1 MLRSSFRALLFFVIA
16 MAMSGLAW
24 AHSESE
30 LAKLAPPHGGLLAA
44 TGAYHVELVL
54 KPDRVQ
60 VFVADHLDMPINIQ
74 RVTGTANLRV
84 KGKKAQQVPL
94 QVVDDRLEGRLEGP
108 GAIPADAPVTVMIR
122 LKIGGTEQM
131 VPYAWPAGGPK
142 PKRVGP

>member
-1 MLRSSFRALLFFVIA
+1 MSRISFRALLSFAIA

-30 LAKLAPPHGGLLAA
+30 LAKLIPPHGGLLAA
-44 TGAYHVELVL
+44 AGAYHVELVL

-60 VFVADHLDMPINIQ
+60 VFVTDHLDKPINIQ
-74 RVTGTANLRV
+74 GVTGTANLRA
-84 KGKKAQQVPL
+84 KGKKAQRVPL
-94 QVVDDRLEGRLEGP
+94 RVVDDRLEGAASIL
-108 GAIPADAPVTVMIR
+108 ADTPVTVMIL

-142 PKRVGP
+142 PMAAGR

>member
-1 MLRSSFRALLFFVIA
+1 MSRISFGVSLFLVIA
-16 MAMSGLAW
+16 TALSGPAG

-30 LAKLAPPHGGLLAA
+30 LAKLIPPHGGMLAS

-60 VFVADHLDMPINIQ
+60 VFVADHFDKPVDIQ
-74 RVTGTANLRV
+74 GVTGTANLRV

-94 QVVDDRLEGRLEGP
+94 RVVDDHLEGP
-108 GAIPADAPVTVMIR
+108 ADIPADAPVTVMIMF
-122 LKIGGTEQM
+122 KAGGTEQM

-142 PKRVGP
+142 RKPAGP

>member
-1 MLRSSFRALLFFVIA
+1 MFLFSFRTLLAIAIA

-30 LAKLAPPHGGLLAA
+30 IAKLTPPHGGLLAS

-60 VFVADHLDMPINIQ
+60 VFVADHLDKPINIQ
-74 RVTGTANLRV
+74 EVSGTANLRV
-84 KGKKAQQVPL
+84 KGKKAQRVPL
-94 QVVDDRLEGRLEGP
+94 RVVDDRLEGLS
-108 GAIPADAPVTVMIR
+108 AIPADAPITVMIR
-122 LKIGGTEQM
+122 LTIGGTEQM

-142 PKRVGP
+142 PKPEGR

>member
-1 MLRSSFRALLFFVIA
+1 MLHISFRFLLSFAIA

-30 LAKLAPPHGGLLAA
+30 LAKLIPQHGGLLAA
-44 TGAYHVELVL
+44 AGGYHVELVL

-60 VFVADHLDMPINIQ
+60 VFVADHLDKPVNIQ
-74 RVTGTANLRV
+74 GVTGTANLRA
-84 KGKKAQQVPL
+84 KGKKAQQVQL
-94 QVVDDRLEGRLEGP
+94 QTVDDRLEG
-108 GAIPADAPVTVMIR
+108 AASIPADTPVTVMIL

-142 PKRVGP
+142 PMPAGR

>member
-1 MLRSSFRALLFFVIA
+1 MLRISFRSLLSFVIA

-30 LAKLAPPHGGLLAA
+30 LAKLIPPHGGLLAS

-60 VFVADHLDMPINIQ
+60 VFVADHLDKPVNIQ
-74 RVTGTANLRV
+74 GATGTANLRA
-84 KGKKAQQVPL
+84 KGKKAQRVPL
-94 QVVDDRLEGRLEGP
+94 QVVDDRLEGVASIL
-108 GAIPADAPVTVMIR
+108 ADIPVTVMIL

-142 PKRVGP
+142 PKPTGR